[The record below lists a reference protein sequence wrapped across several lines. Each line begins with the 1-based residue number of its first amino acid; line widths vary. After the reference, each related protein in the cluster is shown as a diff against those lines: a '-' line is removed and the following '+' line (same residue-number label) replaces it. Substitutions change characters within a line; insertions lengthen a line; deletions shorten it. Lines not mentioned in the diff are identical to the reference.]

1 MSSNVSTIN
10 LPEVRSKRALDFSIF
25 AVMLAGACTF
35 LNVYCTQ
42 PLLPFLQ
49 QLYHA
54 SEVEVSLTVG
64 AVTLAVAV
72 MAPVIGL
79 FAETIGRKKVIVP
92 ALFGLTVPT
101 LLAASSTSLHAL
113 IFWRFAQGLFVPG
126 VIAVMMAY
134 INEEF
139 PDRVGSVMAAYVTG
153 TVFGG
158 FLGRFLAGIIAAH
171 WNWRWTFVVL
181 GIVNLLGAVAVRQWL
196 PRAQNFVRAEHV
208 SHSVRDAWA
217 HLHNPRLLAVFGM
230 GFTVLFALV
239 GVFTYANFYLAAR
252 PFSLTSA
259 ELGGIFFVYLLG
271 LIVTPLSGKFL
282 DRSGFRNTALLALA
296 MSLAGLLLT
305 LAHSLFLVIAG
316 LAFFSSGV
324 FVSQAAATVQTG
336 HVAGRA
342 RSSAAGL
349 YVTFYYIGGSIGA
362 TLPAWFWQKGGW
374 PACVGLLSAVSLAT
388 LVLGILSA
396 QPRGQETEAAAMNS
410 LCD

>member
-1 MSSNVSTIN
+1 MTNTKTIE
-10 LPEVRSKRALDFSIF
+10 PAEPQSKRGFDRTIF

-49 QLYHA
+49 HLYNA
-54 SEVEVSLTVG
+54 SEVEVALTVG

-79 FAETIGRKKVIVP
+79 LAESLGRKKVIVP

-101 LLAASSTSLHAL
+101 LLAATSTSLHAL
-113 IFWRFAQGLFVPG
+113 ILWRFAQGLFVPG
-126 VIAVMMAY
+126 IIAVIMAY

-139 PDRVGSVMAAYVTG
+139 TDRVGTVMAAYITG

-158 FLGRFLAGIIAAH
+158 FLGRFVAGVIAAH
-171 WNWRWTFVVL
+171 WNWRLTFVVL
-181 GIVNLLGAVAVRQWL
+181 GIMNLLGAIAVRQWL
-196 PRAQNFVRAEHV
+196 PKAQNFVKAEHV
-208 SHSVRDAWA
+208 FHSLRDAWA
-217 HLHNPRLLAVFGM
+217 HLHNPRLLAIFGM

-239 GVFTYANFYLAAR
+239 GVFTYANFYLAAA
-252 PFSLTSA
+252 PFHLSPA

-282 DRSGFRNTALLALA
+282 DRKGFRNTAMLALA

-305 LAHSLFLVIAG
+305 LVHSLPVVIAG

-336 HVAGRA
+336 RVAGKA

-374 PACVGLLSAVSLAT
+374 PACVGLLSVISLAT
-388 LVLGILSA
+388 LVLGIMSA
-396 QPRGQETEAAAMNS
+396 APS
-410 LCD
+410 LDAVEPISMDSFCD